1 MREMLSEQFVML
13 SRFLP
18 VVNEEFTRDAM
29 RIGESSSAAYR
40 VLIMEKSV
48 SLGKLLA
55 TGLSTESF
63 AVDVTYD
70 LESAT
75 RLVKSSSYN
84 LAILDLDLDQDLP
97 ETEGIALLQDL
108 RAASPDA
115 RVLVLSGQKGV
126 ENLVAALEHGVDD
139 CLMKPFSLLELMARV
154 RALQRRGSSQV
165 QQKPKVSKLVLHS
178 GQCRVERDG
187 RNIDLTPREFALLE
201 FLIENPGKT
210 HSRSTLSQRVWNMP
224 AEASTNIVDVYIKY
238 LRDKLDGGFEDKL
251 IRTVRGIGYLFINE
265 RDGGCSPEACQ

>member
-1 MREMLSEQFVML
+1 MQAMLSEQFGML

-18 VVNEEFTRDAM
+18 VVNEEFARDAM
-29 RIGESSSAAYR
+29 TVAETSSAAYR

-48 SLGKLLA
+48 SLAKLLA
-55 TGLSTESF
+55 TGLATDSF
-63 AVDVTYD
+63 VVDLTHD
-70 LESAT
+70 MESAA
-75 RLVKSSSYN
+75 RLVKSCSYD
-84 LAILDLDLDQDLP
+84 LAILDLGLP

-108 RAASPDA
+108 RAASPDV

-154 RALQRRGSSQV
+154 RALRRRGSSQT
-165 QQKPKVSKLVLHS
+165 QQKPKVGKLVLHS

-224 AEASTNIVDVYIKY
+224 AEANTNIVDVYIKY

-251 IRTVRGIGYLFINE
+251 IRTVRGMGYLFQMNE
-265 RDGGCSPEACQ
+265 MTVAAQSLVSN